1 MLKKLTFV
9 TILGGAILTGT
20 AAAQIKSVYTSIKTG
35 ACRTIESTAEE
46 GGFYRGLCP
55 GVGGYKVEL
64 TEGDIRQTINVVTP
78 AKKNFHLKFTEYY
91 GAFSTVGE
99 KLEWR
104 VKSGAPIALI
114 ARYNVA
120 DPTGEKNTDTSYLMV
135 SKVGKAMSCVVDI
148 VPPGPSQNAEARRLA
163 DAAPTRPCKPTQ

>member
-1 MLKKLTFV
+1 MLKQLTFSAF
-9 TILGGAILTGT
+9 LAGALLTGT
-20 AAAQIKSVYTSIKTG
+20 AAAQIKSVYTSVQTK

-46 GGFYRGLCP
+46 GGFYRGICP

-64 TEGDIRQTINVVTP
+64 TEGDIRQTLNVITP

-91 GAFSTVGE
+91 GSFSTVGQ

-104 VKSGAPIALI
+104 VKGGVPIALI

-120 DPTGEKNTDTSYLMV
+120 DPTGERSTDTSYLMV
-135 SKVGKAMSCVVDI
+135 SKISKAMSCVVDI
-148 VPPGPSQNAEARRLA
+148 IQPGRSQNEAARRSA
-163 DAAPTRPCKPTQ
+163 DTALSLPCKPTQ